1 MECERLRTKKLFYKE
16 SNKTVKERNQLPN
29 YILTDNLAKVWKF
42 KIIQQGMRS
51 RNQWSV
57 PNLK

>member
-29 YILTDNLAKVWKF
+29 YILTDNLAKV
-42 KIIQQGMRS
+42 
-51 RNQWSV
+51 
-57 PNLK
+57 